1 MKIVYCTNSIRYL
14 GGIQRVTIVKANA
27 LAEIDGNEVYIVVT
41 DNKNGLLVE
50 ELSSKVKLIDLD
62 INYYKND
69 YKRSFIE
76 NIFVSIYQRYKHR
89 RKLRKFLK
97 ETNPDVVIS
106 IGMAEKFM
114 IPAMRNRTWKIIRE
128 FHYAKNY
135 RIDFANTIFRRFLG
149 HLGNFIEFKIG
160 KYLLK
165 WDRIVVL
172 SNEDKS
178 LNWKGWKN
186 VAVIP
191 NPTSFCS
198 FNSSTLNERVVMSMG
213 RLSTSK
219 NFQSLIS
226 AFKIVVEKH
235 PDWILRI
242 YGEGSEK
249 LSLINQIENLGL
261 QNNVFMMGYSND
273 VASCLLESS
282 IFALSSLHEG
292 FSLAIVEAME
302 CGVPVVSYQC
312 PCGPKDIVN
321 DGVDGFL
328 VPLHDERMLADRIC
342 RLIEDDDLR
351 KKMGAAAKERAKD
364 YHVESV
370 VKQWMELFED
380 LIKS

>member
-1 MKIVYCTNSIRYL
+1 M
-14 GGIQRVTIVKANA
+14 TIVKANA
-27 LAEIDGNEVYIVVT
+27 LAEIDGNEVFIVVT
-41 DNKNGLLVE
+41 DNKKGLLVE
-50 ELSSKVKLIDLD
+50 KISSKVKLIDLD

-76 NIFVSIYQRYKHR
+76 NILVSICQRYKHR
-89 RKLRKFLK
+89 RKLKKFLK
-97 ETNPDVVIS
+97 EINPDVVIS

-114 IPAMRNRTWKIIRE
+114 IPAMRNRSWKIIRE

-135 RIDFANTIFRRFLG
+135 RIDFANTIFKRFLG

-165 WDRIVVL
+165 WDCIVVL

-198 FNSSTLNERVVMSMG
+198 FNSSALNDRVVMSMG
-213 RLSTSK
+213 RLSTFK

-249 LSLINQIENLGL
+249 LSLINQIGKLGL

-282 IFALSSLHEG
+282 VFALSSLHEG

-312 PCGPKDIVN
+312 PCGPKDIIS
-321 DGVDGFL
+321 DGKDGFL
-328 VPLHDERMLADRIC
+328 IPVNDEVGMADRIC
-342 RLIEDDDLR
+342 HLIEDKEMR
-351 KKMGAAAKERAKD
+351 MKMGLNAKETAKK
-364 YHVESV
+364 YYIENIT
-370 VKQWMELFED
+370 KQWMSLFND
-380 LIKS
+380 LIKC